1 MRVDLFFVC
10 KRTFNSYFAFIRS
23 FSRFSFLAALLPSSC
38 GYSSADLPIGPVFR
52 LFVHLSRSASQTF
65 LPVHRSESSIR
76 DPSGATSPL
85 RPLPDRPFGIPSIR
99 TSVSI
104 VLSSQRTDRQPN
116 LSAIL
121 RHMISSRDIRG
132 ISPVIFG
139 TAAATNCNRH
149 RPLHSKPQAD
159 GHPHPPPPGSA
170 QASVWLP
177 SS

>member
-23 FSRFSFLAALLPSSC
+23 FSRSSFLAALLPSSC
-38 GYSSADLPIGPVFR
+38 GYSSADLPIGPG
-52 LFVHLSRSASQTF
+52 SDY
-65 LPVHRSESSIR
+65 SSIR
-76 DPSGATSPL
+76 PSGQPNVSAGSSFRIVHSPPSGATSPL
-85 RPLPDRPFGIPSIR
+85 RPRPDRPFGIPSIR
-99 TSVSI
+99 TPVSI